1 MPALLNPL
9 PLLLKKY
16 FIDIYD
22 QDGVLHVRNR
32 QASRITFE
40 FYKIL
45 KVFFVDS
52 RVRVIVFYATL
63 NNILAISSVIL
74 VEETGEAGVNHRPPA
89 IIASSIDVN
98 L

>member
-1 MPALLNPL
+1 LSALLNPL

-22 QDGVLHVRNR
+22 EDGVLHVRNR
-32 QASRITFE
+32 QAFRITFE

-45 KVFFVDS
+45 KVFVVVS
-52 RVRVIVFYATL
+52 RVRVMVCNATL

-89 IIASSIDVN
+89 IIVSSIDVN